1 MAEIYFSKSS
11 PLTDNGGYLQGKIV
25 YSFNQSI
32 SDNTSSVTCTVYV
45 KKDADNYKLTQTTN
59 GTFKYTL
66 SVNGTSVTGEKKLE
80 ILTSFL
86 AIGSFTMAIPHNN
99 DGTKTF
105 NINGNVTMTSNRSS
119 KFYGKKSYINT
130 NIELTTIPRASII
143 NSLSCS
149 TSYFDGTL
157 TYKYTPQSSSYYNR
171 CNISLNINNDFI
183 AVKSINLG
191 AKSASQQTATVIL
204 SSSELST
211 IYKNLPSDTSGTLR
225 FTFRTYFDSSYST
238 QVGDASYK
246 EVKLTIPT
254 SIKPSI
260 GTITLDP
267 IDIPTVYGNPKN
279 ILVKGKNKLNIS
291 VSGCAA
297 GTGSS
302 IVSYTFSGQNISSTV
317 SSTSTSASATSNTM
331 SASGT
336 FTYTVTIK
344 DKRGRTASKTASITC
359 YAYNVDDLVF
369 SSFTAY
375 RCNSSG
381 TADNNG
387 TYIKYDFE
395 INYSSV
401 NSTNTCT
408 VKIYYKKNTSS
419 NWTAAANALTNSS
432 TKSAEAI
439 IANSSGTKIGN
450 FDKDSTYLVYAVLT
464 DNYNQSVKSSTITIF
479 GAFRIFNIRK
489 DGSGVAFGKM
499 AESDNL
505 FEIKWPL
512 QVDDQITFGSGA
524 QGRMYACV
532 DNQGTNVVYIQTG
545 QNISGGATMG
555 LAMHAGAQATG
566 TDSPSVYI
574 ENSSNNGKVNLG
586 SSGRRWNQLFATNGT
601 ISTSDRNAKTSITY
615 MSDTQEQLFNK
626 LRPVTFKLKDG
637 SSGRT
642 HYGFISQDVE
652 DSLGELKLTGKDFAG
667 FCKDLCVDEN
677 GEAMLD
683 EEGNKIY
690 DYSLRYSEFVALNT
704 HMIQKLQN
712 EITELKAEIAELK
725 STT

>member
-1 MAEIYFSKSS
+1 MASGTIYGSTSNKYITGRIVWSS
-11 PLTDNGGYLQGKIV
+11 TTDIN
-25 YSFNQSI
+25 N
-32 SDNTSSVTCTVYV
+32 NTSTVSATLSYYKDSSYSNRTYSSTFEGSITINGSTKTIHKYDHDRIKLYRDVGWVVMDSYSVTVPH
-45 KKDADNYKLTQTTN
+45 NTN
-59 GTFKYTL
+59 GTKSIVISATGKMVETTFTSTSL
-66 SVNGTSVTGEKKLE
+66 SETVVL
-80 ILTSFL
+80 
-86 AIGSFTMAIPHNN
+86 
-99 DGTKTF
+99 D
-105 NINGNVTMTSNRSS
+105 
-119 KFYGKKSYINT
+119 
-130 NIELTTIPRASII
+130 TIPRASII
-143 NSLSCS
+143 NSLSCN

-183 AVKSINLG
+183 AIKSIKLG
-191 AKSASQQTATVIL
+191 TKSASQQTATVTL

-211 IYKNLPSDTSGTLR
+211 IYEKLPSGTSGTLR
-225 FTFRTYFDSSYST
+225 FTFRTYSDSSYST
-238 QVGDASYK
+238 QVGNASYK

-260 GTITLDP
+260 GTITLSPVKITTADGTP
-267 IDIPTVYGNPKN
+267 RD

-302 IVSYTFSGQNISSTV
+302 IASYTFSGQNISSTV
-317 SSTSTSASATSNTM
+317 SRTSASASATSNTI

-359 YAYNVDDLVF
+359 YDYNFDELKF

-375 RCNSSG
+375 RCKSDG

-387 TYIKYDFE
+387 TYIKYKFK
-395 INYSSV
+395 INYPSV
-401 NSTNTCT
+401 NSTNTGT
-408 VKIYYKKNTSS
+408 VKIYYRENTNTS
-419 NWTAAANALTNSS
+419 WIAAANALTDS
-432 TKSAEAI
+432 TNKSADGFI
-439 IANSSGTKIGN
+439 SNSSGNKISN
-450 FDKDSTYLVYAVLT
+450 FDVKSTYLVYAVLA
-464 DNYNQSVKSSTITIF
+464 DNFNQSVKSTIITIF
-479 GAFRIFNIRK
+479 GASRIFNIRK

-512 QVDDQITFGSGA
+512 QVDNQITFGSGI
-524 QGRMYACV
+524 QGRMYAYA
-532 DNQGTNVVYIQTG
+532 DNQGTNVVCIQTG
-545 QNISGGATMG
+545 QNISGGTTMG
-555 LAMHAGAQATG
+555 LAMQAGAQATG

-574 ENSSNNGKVNLG
+574 ENPSNNGKVNLG

>member
-1 MAEIYFSKSS
+1 MASGTIYGSTSNKYITGRIVWSS
-11 PLTDNGGYLQGKIV
+11 TTDIN
-25 YSFNQSI
+25 N
-32 SDNTSSVTCTVYV
+32 NTSTVSATLSYYKDSSYSNRTYSSTFEGSITINGSTKTIHKYDHDRIKLYRDVGWVVMDSYSVTVPH
-45 KKDADNYKLTQTTN
+45 NTN
-59 GTFKYTL
+59 GTKSIVISATGKMVETTFTSTSL
-66 SVNGTSVTGEKKLE
+66 SETVVL
-80 ILTSFL
+80 
-86 AIGSFTMAIPHNN
+86 
-99 DGTKTF
+99 D
-105 NINGNVTMTSNRSS
+105 
-119 KFYGKKSYINT
+119 
-130 NIELTTIPRASII
+130 TIPRASII
-143 NSLSCS
+143 NSLSCN

-183 AVKSINLG
+183 AIKSIELG
-191 AKSASQQTATVIL
+191 TKSASQQTATVTL

-211 IYKNLPSDTSGTLR
+211 IYEKLPSGTSGTLR
-225 FTFRTYFDSSYST
+225 FTFRTYSDSSYST
-238 QVGDASYK
+238 QVGNASYE

-260 GTITLDP
+260 GTITLSPVKITTADGTP
-267 IDIPTVYGNPKN
+267 RD

-302 IVSYTFSGQNISSTV
+302 IASYTFSGQNISSTV
-317 SSTSTSASATSNTM
+317 SRTSASASATSNTI

-344 DKRGRTASKTASITC
+344 DERGRTASKTASITC
-359 YAYNVDDLVF
+359 YDYNFDELKF

-375 RCNSSG
+375 RCKSDG

-387 TYIKYDFE
+387 TYIKYKFK
-395 INYSSV
+395 INYPSV
-401 NSTNTCT
+401 NSTNTGT
-408 VKIYYKKNTSS
+408 VKIYYRENTNTS
-419 NWTAAANALTNSS
+419 WIAAANALTDS
-432 TKSAEAI
+432 TNKSADGFI
-439 IANSSGTKIGN
+439 SNSSGNKISN
-450 FDKDSTYLVYAVLT
+450 FDVKSTYLVYAVLA
-464 DNYNQSVKSSTITIF
+464 DNFNQSVKSTIITIF
-479 GAFRIFNIRK
+479 GASRIFNIRK

-512 QVDDQITFGSGA
+512 QVDNQITFGSGI
-524 QGRMYACV
+524 QGRMYAYA
-532 DNQGTNVVYIQTG
+532 DNQGTNVVCIQTG
-545 QNISGGATMG
+545 QNISGGTTMG

-574 ENSSNNGKVNLG
+574 ENPSNNGKVNLG

-615 MSDTQEQLFNK
+615 MSDTQEQLFAK

>member
-1 MAEIYFSKSS
+1 MASGTIYGSTSNKYITGRIVWSS
-11 PLTDNGGYLQGKIV
+11 TTDIN
-25 YSFNQSI
+25 N
-32 SDNTSSVTCTVYV
+32 NTSTVSATLSYYKDSSYSNRTYSSTFEGSITINGSTKTIHKYDHDRIKLYRDVGWVVMDSYSVTVPH
-45 KKDADNYKLTQTTN
+45 NTN
-59 GTFKYTL
+59 GTKSIVISATGKMVETTFTSTSL
-66 SVNGTSVTGEKKLE
+66 SETVVL
-80 ILTSFL
+80 
-86 AIGSFTMAIPHNN
+86 
-99 DGTKTF
+99 D
-105 NINGNVTMTSNRSS
+105 
-119 KFYGKKSYINT
+119 
-130 NIELTTIPRASII
+130 TIPRASII
-143 NSLSCS
+143 NSLSCN

-183 AVKSINLG
+183 AIKSIKLG
-191 AKSASQQTATVIL
+191 TKSASQQTATVTL

-211 IYKNLPSDTSGTLR
+211 IYEKLPSGTSGTLR
-225 FTFRTYFDSSYST
+225 FTFRTYSDSSYST
-238 QVGDASYK
+238 QVGNASYK

-260 GTITLDP
+260 GTITLSPVKITTADGTP
-267 IDIPTVYGNPKN
+267 RD

-302 IVSYTFSGQNISSTV
+302 IASYTFSGQNISSTV
-317 SSTSTSASATSNTM
+317 SRTSASASATSNTI

-344 DKRGRTASKTASITC
+344 DKRDRTASKTASITC
-359 YAYNVDDLVF
+359 YDYNFDELKF

-375 RCNSSG
+375 RCKSDG

-387 TYIKYDFE
+387 TYIKYKFK
-395 INYSSV
+395 INYPSV
-401 NSTNTCT
+401 NSTNTGT
-408 VKIYYKKNTSS
+408 VKIYYRENTNTS
-419 NWTAAANALTNSS
+419 WIAAANALTDS
-432 TKSAEAI
+432 TNKSADGFI
-439 IANSSGTKIGN
+439 SNSSGNKISN
-450 FDKDSTYLVYAVLT
+450 FDVKSTYLVYAVLA
-464 DNYNQSVKSSTITIF
+464 DNFNQSVKSTIITIF
-479 GAFRIFNIRK
+479 GASRIFNIRK

-512 QVDDQITFGSGA
+512 QVDNQITFGSGI
-524 QGRMYACV
+524 QGRMYAYA
-532 DNQGTNVVYIQTG
+532 DNQGTNVVCIQTG
-545 QNISGGATMG
+545 QNISGGTTMG

-574 ENSSNNGKVNLG
+574 ENPSNNGKVNLG

-615 MSDTQEQLFNK
+615 MSDTQEQLFAK

>member
-211 IYKNLPSDTSGTLR
+211 IYKNLPSGTSGTLR

-238 QVGDASYK
+238 QVGNASYE

-375 RCNSSG
+375 RCKSDG

-387 TYIKYDFE
+387 TYIKYNVK
-395 INYSSV
+395 INYPSV
-401 NSTNTCT
+401 NSTNTGT
-408 VKIYYKKNTSS
+408 VKIYYRENTNTS
-419 NWTAAANALTNSS
+419 WIAAANALTNS
-432 TKSAEAI
+432 TNKSI
-439 IANSSGTKIGN
+439 DGFISNSSGNKISN
-450 FDKDSTYLVYAVLT
+450 FKANSTYLVYAVLA
-464 DNYNQSVKSSTITIF
+464 DNFNQSVKSTTITIF
-479 GAFRIFNIRK
+479 GASRIFNIRK

-512 QVDDQITFGSGA
+512 QVDNQITFGSGT
-524 QGRMYACV
+524 QGRMSCV

-545 QNISGGATMG
+545 QNISGGTTMV

-574 ENSSNNGKVNLG
+574 ENPSNNGKVNLG

>member
-238 QVGDASYK
+238 QVGDASHK

-260 GTITLDP
+260 GTITLSPVKITTADGTP
-267 IDIPTVYGNPKN
+267 RN

-317 SSTSTSASATSNTM
+317 SSTSTNASATSNTM
-331 SASGT
+331 SASGE
-336 FTYTVTIK
+336 FIYTVTIK
-344 DKRGRTASKTASITC
+344 DKRGRTASKAASITC
-359 YAYNVDDLVF
+359 QDYNTDELKF
-369 SSFTAY
+369 SSFTVY
-375 RCNSSG
+375 RCKSDG
-381 TADNNG
+381 TEDNNG
-387 TYIKYDFE
+387 TYIKYDFKV
-395 INYSSV
+395 NYPSV
-401 NSTNTCT
+401 GNTNKGT
-408 VKIYYKKNTSS
+408 VKIYYRKNTNTS
-419 NWTAAANALTNSS
+419 WTAAANALTDS
-432 TKSAEAI
+432 TEKSAKAI
-439 IANSSGTKIGN
+439 IKNSSGINISN
-450 FDKDSTYLVYAVLT
+450 FDTDSTYLVYAVLV
-464 DNYNQSVKSSTITIF
+464 DNYNQSIRSPTVTVF
-479 GAFRIFNIRK
+479 GASRIFNIMK
-489 DGSGVAFGKM
+489 DGTGVAFGKL
-499 AESDNL
+499 AEKKNILESR
-505 FEIKWPL
+505 WPL
-512 QVDDQITFGSGA
+512 QVDDAIFFGKT
-524 QGRMYACV
+524 
-532 DNQGTNVVYIQTG
+532 GTPGKLYTYINSEETNIIYVQTG
-545 QNISGGATMG
+545 QSVDN
-555 LAMHAGAQATG
+555 G
-566 TDSPSVYI
+566 TDMRLGISKYAVYV
-574 ENSSNNGKVNLG
+574 ENENNDGKVKLG
-586 SSGRRWNQLFATNGT
+586 LSSRKWAQLYAASGT
-601 ISTSDRNAKTSITY
+601 ILTSDRNAKTNIVD
-615 MSDTQEQLFNK
+615 MENTQEQLFNK

-652 DSLGELKLTGKDFAG
+652 DSLGELKLTGRDFAG
-667 FCKDLCVDEN
+667 FCKDLRIDEN
-677 GEAMLD
+677 GEAILD
-683 EEGNKIY
+683 ENGNEIY

-712 EITELKAEIAELK
+712 EIAGLKAEIAELK
-725 STT
+725 STIQN